1 MIVSVTRLHIRSVRH
16 LPIFA
21 WLTLRSHF
29 QIKKSNG
36 LIKSSYQKEG
46 FFTYWTM
53 SIWESADDMK
63 AFRNRSAHLE
73 AMKRSRQLADELQ
86 YVRFEVETPDIHWEA
101 CKERLH
107 QSYARQDKRG
117 GLS

>member
-21 WLTLRSHF
+21 WLTLRSH
-29 QIKKSNG
+29 IHIREAKG
-36 LIKSSYQKEG
+36 LVQSSYHKEG
-46 FFTYWTM
+46 LFTYWTM
-53 SIWESADDMK
+53 SIWETEEDMK
-63 AFRNRSAHLE
+63 AFRNQGAHLE
-73 AMKRSRQLADELQ
+73 AMRCSRQLADELQ
-86 YVRFEVETPDIHWEA
+86 YVRFEVETPDIQWEA
-101 CKERLH
+101 CKQRLH